1 MPNPPLPKPAGK
13 VTVRDIAARA
23 EVSAATVS
31 LVLRGKGNLRQET
44 REAVARVIEETGYK
58 PRRPLARRTN
68 GRQFALI
75 VDDITNPYFHE
86 LFKGLDRT
94 LGDSGHYASMLN
106 SGDSVERQSDLL
118 NELWDSDTGGVILVP
133 ATGTSRQD
141 LSAFENRRHPVIMAV
156 RRIGA
161 SPFDYVGA
169 NPLAGMQL
177 ATDHLIKLGYRK
189 IGFIG
194 GFKAN
199 YAYRE
204 RYAGFIASL
213 MGHGLQYHANW
224 LINGGSS
231 REFGLHAMAKLL
243 QRDHIPEALIA
254 YNDLVA
260 FGVMDAIRAR
270 GLTPGRDIAVI
281 GYDDIP
287 EAALQPAPLTSIATP
302 AGKLGEIIGQVIV
315 SRGKEAKHTAPID
328 ITYSPRL
335 VARMSCGA
343 KRDNQIAEACVAGA
357 TT

>member
-1 MPNPPLPKPAGK
+1 MPKSPLPKPAGK

-44 REAVARVIEETGYK
+44 RETVARVIEETGYK
-58 PRRPLARRTN
+58 PRRPLARRSN

-94 LGDSGHYASMLN
+94 LGDSGHYASMLS
-106 SGDSVERQSDLL
+106 SGDSIERQSELL
-118 NELWDSDTGGVILVP
+118 HELWDSDTGGVILVP

-156 RRIGA
+156 RRIGE

-177 ATDHLIKLGYRK
+177 ATDHLIKLGYSK

-224 LINGGSS
+224 LIDGGSS

-243 QRDHIPEALIA
+243 QRDPMPEALIA
-254 YNDLVA
+254 YNDMVA
-260 FGVMDAIRAR
+260 FGVMDAIRAK

-315 SRGKEAKHTAPID
+315 SRGKETKHTAPID

>member
-1 MPNPPLPKPAGK
+1 MPKPPMPKSTSK

-31 LVLRGKGNLRQET
+31 LVLRGKGNLKQET

-58 PRRPLARRTN
+58 PRRPLVRRTN
-68 GRQFALI
+68 GKLFGLI

-86 LFKGLDRT
+86 LFKGLDKT
-94 LGDSGHYASMLN
+94 LGRSGHYTSMLN
-106 SGDSVERQSDLL
+106 SRDSVEYQSDLL
-118 NELWDSDTGGVILVP
+118 NQLWGADIGGVILVP

-141 LSAFENRRHPVIMAV
+141 LSLFENRRHPVIMAV
-156 RRIGA
+156 RRIGE

-177 ATDHLIKLGYRK
+177 ATDHLINLGYRK

-204 RYAGFIASL
+204 RHAGFIASL
-213 MGHGLQYHANW
+213 MGHGLQYHAEW

-231 REFGLHAMAKLL
+231 REFGLNAVAKLL
-243 QRDHIPEALIA
+243 QRDSLPEALIA

-260 FGVMDAIRAR
+260 FGVMDAIRAK
-270 GLTPGRDIAVI
+270 GLTPGQDIAVI

-287 EAALQPAPLTSIATP
+287 EAALQPVPLTSIATP
-302 AGKLGEIIGQVIV
+302 AGKLGEIIGQAII
-315 SRGKEAKHTAPID
+315 SRDTEARHSAPID

-335 VARMSCGA
+335 IVRMSCGS
-343 KRDNQIAEACVAGA
+343 KREIK
-357 TT
+357 

>member
-1 MPNPPLPKPAGK
+1 MPKPPMPKSAGK

-31 LVLRGKGNLRQET
+31 LVLRGKGNLKQET

-68 GRQFALI
+68 GKLFALI

-86 LFKGLDRT
+86 LFKGLDKT
-94 LGDSGHYASMLN
+94 LGHSGHYTSMLN
-106 SGDSVERQSDLL
+106 SRDSVERQSELL
-118 NELWDSDTGGVILVP
+118 NELWNADIGGVILVP

-141 LSAFENRRHPVIMAV
+141 LSVFENRRHPVIMAV
-156 RRIGA
+156 RRIGE

-177 ATDHLIKLGYRK
+177 ATDHLINLGYRK

-213 MGHGLQYHANW
+213 MGHGLQYNANW

-231 REFGLHAMAKLL
+231 REFGLNAVAKLL
-243 QRDHIPEALIA
+243 QRDNLPEALIA

-260 FGVMDAIRAR
+260 FGVMDAIRAK
-270 GLTPGRDIAVI
+270 GLTPGREIAVI

-287 EAALQPAPLTSIATP
+287 EAALQPVPLTSIATP
-302 AGKLGEIIGQVIV
+302 AGKLGEIIGQAII
-315 SRGKEAKHTAPID
+315 SRDMEARHTAPID

-335 VARMSCGA
+335 VVRLSCGS
-343 KRDNQIAEACVAGA
+343 KRDNKIAEARAAGA